1 MAEALKIAILTV
13 CYNRREKT
21 LKFLESLF
29 NQQGVDL
36 RLADIYILDD
46 GSTDGTAQA
55 VKKKFP
61 RVDVLTGTGNLFWA
75 AGMRTLWQH
84 ALHRRRYDI
93 FLLFNDDVVLY
104 PDAVKRLIDYYM
116 QFNKS
121 GTILIGSVVN
131 PVTNK
136 VSYGGNIFR
145 VHPFKFTS
153 YSLINP
159 DASTAIPCM
168 FGNANI
174 LLIDEITVNKIGV
187 LADIYTHYMADFDYT
202 YTAYKAGV
210 QVLISPG
217 FYGYCKDDTVFKWL
231 PLSSSL
237 KERIQY
243 LYSPKGLTLKEY
255 MLFIKKHF
263 PNSYVT
269 EFAKMWLKTLFPFIW
284 DKFKPKKQL

>member
-1 MAEALKIAILTV
+1 MPEALKIAILTV

-29 NQQGVDL
+29 NQEGEEM
-36 RLADIYILDD
+36 RLADIYLLDD

-55 VKKKFP
+55 VKEKYP
-61 RVDVLTGTGNLFWA
+61 RVQVLTGTGNLFWA

-84 ALHRRRYDI
+84 VLDRQTYDV

-121 GTILIGSVVN
+121 GTILIGSVAD
-131 PVTNK
+131 PVTHK
-136 VSYGGNIFR
+136 VSYGGNIFL

-159 DASTAIPCM
+159 DENTAIPCR
-168 FGNANI
+168 FANANI
-174 LLIDEITVNKIGV
+174 LLIDKTTVNKIGIF
-187 LADIYTHYMADFDYT
+187 AEGYTHYLADFDYT
-202 YTAYKAGV
+202 YIAFKEGL

-217 FYGYCKDDTVFKWL
+217 FYGYCKDDTEFKWM
-231 PLSSSL
+231 PQSSSL
-237 KERIQY
+237 KQRIRY
-243 LYSPKGLTLKEY
+243 LYSPKGLSLNEY

-263 PNSYVT
+263 PASYVT

-284 DKFKPKKQL
+284 DKFKPKKLL